1 MTNISLSHTTPHH
14 KKRDNTTY
22 PREIHPWPQQ
32 TLSLTLALTQNTK
45 GTRPLPKAPQ
55 KSQLHTLSHTHSVS
69 KELTY
74 RQSGLSMVSGKPRSF
89 TDSGPKYATGVI
101 PTRDMG
107 HLASPYSLTSTRT
120 HCCRWQHTTERTLAA
135 VTVLLSCSSNSCA
148 YLLCSR

>member
-32 TLSLTLALTQNTK
+32 TLLLSLSHKTPRGHVPYLK
-45 GTRPLPKAPQ
+45 HPKNP
-55 KSQLHTLSHTHSVS
+55 SYIHCHTHSVS

-107 HLASPYSLTSTRT
+107 RLASPYSLTSTRT